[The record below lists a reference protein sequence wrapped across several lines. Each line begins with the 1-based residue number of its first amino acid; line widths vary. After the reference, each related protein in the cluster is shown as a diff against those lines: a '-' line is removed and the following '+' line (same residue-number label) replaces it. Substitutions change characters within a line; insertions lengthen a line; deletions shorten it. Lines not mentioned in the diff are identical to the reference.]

1 MVGCYGISAEGV
13 RAERGWV
20 SAAKS
25 TASLSMLRV
34 THTRPA
40 GACDSIV
47 ADAVAFSFNCSA
59 LLCVTVVLRRTLIVK
74 RYITATCITA
84 CTAKGHVS
92 AAGMLEV
99 VMGNTEVTK
108 LLQSDGL

>member
-1 MVGCYGISAEGV
+1 MRARYVQEKECGCPHETALVVVCRAACWRAGGNKRRLASIMVGCYGISAEGV

-47 ADAVAFSFNCSA
+47 A
-59 LLCVTVVLRRTLIVK
+59 VLNI
-74 RYITATCITA
+74 
-84 CTAKGHVS
+84 
-92 AAGMLEV
+92 
-99 VMGNTEVTK
+99 NTHM
-108 LLQSDGL
+108 S

>member
-1 MVGCYGISAEGV
+1 MVELRLANDLLIYVALLGDIP
-13 RAERGWV
+13 ER
-20 SAAKS
+20 
-25 TASLSMLRV
+25 LSENALRLV
-34 THTRPA
+34 ELSRCKEQTHLK
-40 GACDSIV
+40 
-47 ADAVAFSFNCSA
+47 DAVAFSFNCSA